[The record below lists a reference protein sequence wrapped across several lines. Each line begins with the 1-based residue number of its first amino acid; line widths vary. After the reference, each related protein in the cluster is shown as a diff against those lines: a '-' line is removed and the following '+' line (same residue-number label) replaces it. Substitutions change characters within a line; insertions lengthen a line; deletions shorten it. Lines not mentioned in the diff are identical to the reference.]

1 MSRQWRLRGFKSFAP
16 DSAPTVG
23 VDKMYGEPRGACARG
38 FSEGDVARRRKRG
51 EACGQHLM
59 ASGARPR
66 RGERGVVTSGS
77 QGLGIE
83 QVAQHERAALR

>member
-1 MSRQWRLRGFKSFAP
+1 
-16 DSAPTVG
+16 
-23 VDKMYGEPRGACARG
+23 
-38 FSEGDVARRRKRG
+38 VARRRKRG